1 MSFTTIYL
9 QSNVSVCCI
18 DTLVISKVLI
28 LPPASDSATA
38 TSGAEILF
46 KDLYGSASSNP
57 FTISTTGSDTIEG
70 GLSFVSLSNNYA
82 TITLNSD
89 GVNSWRI
96 TDVYRG
102 NGIVPIPGETFSP
115 SNLSNL
121 MLWFDGQDSNSL
133 DIKGGGQVDGWYD
146 KSAFSNTVGA
156 YGVGIA
162 TWEQNAIN
170 SYPAVSLNERGF
182 LGNLTNPYL
191 GNTLTSFCVAQLQAE
206 SFAIS
211 RILSFTIG
219 VGTDF
224 DNPNAV
230 APLMELG
237 PENFGI
243 AQNFEANAETNMF
256 LSNTFI
262 LRTQLNSNYLSVAS
276 NGNLTPPPDVD
287 TGNYSNLSIY
297 LLGVGTSA
305 DSNDAS
311 GYWTGLI
318 GEVICYS
325 NVLPLSNMQKVEGYL
340 AWKWGLQSNLPSAH
354 PYKYAAPP
362 P

>member
-18 DTLVISKVLI
+18 DTSVISKVLI

-38 TSGAEILF
+38 TNGAEILF

-70 GLSFVSLSNNYA
+70 GLSFVTLSNNYA

-102 NGIVPIPGETFSP
+102 NGIVPTPGETFSP
-115 SNLSNL
+115 SNLSDL

-133 DIKGGGQVDGWYD
+133 DIKGGGQIDGWYD
-146 KSAFSNTVGA
+146 KSAFSNSVGTIP
-156 YGVGIA
+156 GGTA

-170 SYPAVSLNERGF
+170 SYPAVNLINSGF
-182 LGNLTNPYL
+182 VANLTNPYL

-206 SFAIS
+206 NLGIS

-219 VGTDF
+219 VGTDY
-224 DNPNAV
+224 DNPYAV
-230 APLMELG
+230 GALMQIAS
-237 PENFGI
+237 NSFGI
-243 AQNFEANAETNMF
+243 AQNYQVNAESNMF

-276 NGNLTPPPDVD
+276 NGNLTPPADFD

-305 DSNDAS
+305 NSNDAS
-311 GYWTGLI
+311 GPWTGLI

-340 AWKWGLQSNLPSAH
+340 AWKWGLQSNLPAAH
-354 PYKYAAPP
+354 PYKYAAPSA
-362 P
+362 